1 MVRHGIEASKS
12 VSGPSGVPG
21 LLSWFPITGK
31 VIRGNL
37 QAVVSHLKTPWIRT
51 EFPRCRIERTKL
63 YIQKVRTSSK
73 HPKCFP
79 EVLLFCLEPMPMKD
93 KARNKP
99 ILTDYVS

>member
-37 QAVVSHLKTPWIRT
+37 QAVVSHLKHLGFGRNFHAVGPKERNFTFKKSALQVSILNVSLK
-51 EFPRCRIERTKL
+51 FYFSVLSHCR
-63 YIQKVRTSSK
+63 
-73 HPKCFP
+73 
-79 EVLLFCLEPMPMKD
+79 
-93 KARNKP
+93 
-99 ILTDYVS
+99 

>member
-37 QAVVSHLKTPWIRT
+37 QAVVSHLKHLRFGRNFHTVGSKERNFTFKKSALQVSILNVSLK
-51 EFPRCRIERTKL
+51 FYFSVLSQCR
-63 YIQKVRTSSK
+63 
-73 HPKCFP
+73 
-79 EVLLFCLEPMPMKD
+79 
-93 KARNKP
+93 
-99 ILTDYVS
+99 

>member
-37 QAVVSHLKTPWIRT
+37 QAVVSHLKHLGFGRN
-51 EFPRCRIERTKL
+51 FHAAG
-63 YIQKVRTSSK
+63 SK
-73 HPKCFP
+73 NETLHSKSPHFK
-79 EVLLFCLEPMPMKD
+79 
-93 KARNKP
+93 
-99 ILTDYVS
+99 

>member
-37 QAVVSHLKTPWIRT
+37 QAVVFHLKHLGFGRNFLAVGSKERNFTFKKSALQVSILNVSLK
-51 EFPRCRIERTKL
+51 FYFSVLSQCR
-63 YIQKVRTSSK
+63 
-73 HPKCFP
+73 
-79 EVLLFCLEPMPMKD
+79 
-93 KARNKP
+93 
-99 ILTDYVS
+99 

>member
-37 QAVVSHLKTPWIRT
+37 QAVVYHLKHLGFGRNFHAVGSKERNFTFKKSALQVSILNVSLK
-51 EFPRCRIERTKL
+51 FYFSVLSQCR
-63 YIQKVRTSSK
+63 
-73 HPKCFP
+73 
-79 EVLLFCLEPMPMKD
+79 
-93 KARNKP
+93 
-99 ILTDYVS
+99 

>member
-37 QAVVSHLKTPWIRT
+37 QAVVSHLKHLGFGRN
-51 EFPRCRIERTKL
+51 FHAVGSKERNFTFKKSAL
-63 YIQKVRTSSK
+63 QVK
-73 HPKCFP
+73 HPECFP

-93 KARNKP
+93 KARSKP

>member
-37 QAVVSHLKTPWIRT
+37 QAVVSHLKHLGFGRNCHAVESKERNFTFKKSALQVSILNVSLK
-51 EFPRCRIERTKL
+51 FYFSVLSQCR
-63 YIQKVRTSSK
+63 
-73 HPKCFP
+73 
-79 EVLLFCLEPMPMKD
+79 
-93 KARNKP
+93 
-99 ILTDYVS
+99 

>member
-37 QAVVSHLKTPWIRT
+37 QAVVFHLKHLGFERNFHAVGSKERNFTFKKSALQVSILNVSLK
-51 EFPRCRIERTKL
+51 FYFSVLSQCR
-63 YIQKVRTSSK
+63 
-73 HPKCFP
+73 
-79 EVLLFCLEPMPMKD
+79 
-93 KARNKP
+93 
-99 ILTDYVS
+99 

>member
-37 QAVVSHLKTPWIRT
+37 QAVVSHLKHLGFGRNFHAVESKERNFTFKKSALQVSILNVSLK
-51 EFPRCRIERTKL
+51 FYFSVLSQCR
-63 YIQKVRTSSK
+63 
-73 HPKCFP
+73 
-79 EVLLFCLEPMPMKD
+79 
-93 KARNKP
+93 
-99 ILTDYVS
+99 

>member
-37 QAVVSHLKTPWIRT
+37 QAVVSHLKHLGLGRNFHAVGSKERNFTFKKSALQVSILNVSLK
-51 EFPRCRIERTKL
+51 FYFSVLSQCR
-63 YIQKVRTSSK
+63 
-73 HPKCFP
+73 
-79 EVLLFCLEPMPMKD
+79 
-93 KARNKP
+93 
-99 ILTDYVS
+99 

>member
-37 QAVVSHLKTPWIRT
+37 QAVVSHLKHLGFGRN
-51 EFPRCRIERTKL
+51 FHA
-63 YIQKVRTSSK
+63 VGSK
-73 HPKCFP
+73 KRNFTFKKSALQVSILNVSLKFYFS
-79 EVLLFCLEPMPMKD
+79 VLSQY
-93 KARNKP
+93 R
-99 ILTDYVS
+99 